1 MFRQAAIM
9 YSKCVQKSVD
19 KEDSPRGKAISF
31 PVITYKPTFKLK
43 YKRKSRVLVFIVMGM
58 SDTAVV
64 KINCCLKDTMVT
76 PCHCGNNSVH
86 SFEFDSFCRK
96 LSRRCLII
104 VPEGVQF

>member
-1 MFRQAAIM
+1 M
-9 YSKCVQKSVD
+9 YSKCAQKSVD

-31 PVITYKPTFKLK
+31 PVITCKHTFRLQQ
-43 YKRKSRVLVFIVMGM
+43 KRKSRVLIFIVVGM

-76 PCHCGNNSVH
+76 PCHCGNNSAH

-96 LSRRCLII
+96 LSRRYLII

>member
-43 YKRKSRVLVFIVMGM
+43 
-58 SDTAVV
+58 
-64 KINCCLKDTMVT
+64 
-76 PCHCGNNSVH
+76 
-86 SFEFDSFCRK
+86 
-96 LSRRCLII
+96 
-104 VPEGVQF
+104 